1 MHIEFQ
7 SYFTEQLLSISK
19 NKRLQ
24 VFVATHILNG
34 RTVNK
39 MKYKPE
45 PRPWEP
51 GICGKCIYEDLL
63 TVNEPCYTCMSNS
76 ELANAAGDPKHQ
88 VTMYSFTPKDSKNYG
103 GHNDGVR
110 QEESG
115 KSS

>member
-1 MHIEFQ
+1 
-7 SYFTEQLLSISK
+7 
-19 NKRLQ
+19 
-24 VFVATHILNG
+24 
-34 RTVNK
+34 

-45 PRPWEP
+45 PRSWEP

-76 ELANAAGDPKHQ
+76 ELAIAAGDPKHQ

-103 GHNDGVR
+103 GHNDCDR